1 MMSHAVSRTNEAKLQ
16 PQGPGSSDVRQ
27 ALIASGLFSRTSTD
41 AVEALSKQVKSE
53 QFTARCVVGTHG
65 DFGGRTY
72 VIISGKVMVSYR
84 RPDGCEVVLKI
95 LGPGEIFGAITLF
108 DPDSQETS
116 VTTLTE
122 VGAVRIERD
131 QLLRWMAELPE
142 VSDQVLRLFARWA
155 NAATN
160 RFIDFAYADAQ
171 ERIASRLL
179 FLRRRFGRRE
189 GDVVRVVHDLTLK
202 DFSLLAGVPAKAIV
216 ATLRDF
222 ADRGW
227 IRLEDDSVLIV
238 DGQALASVGP
248 TTMSEVSCA

>member
-1 MMSHAVSRTNEAKLQ
+1 MTSHAVSVLDGSA
-16 PQGPGSSDVRQ
+16 SSDVRA
-27 ALIASGLFSRTSTD
+27 ALVASGLFSRTSTD
-41 AVEALSKQVKSE
+41 AVAALSQQLESE
-53 QFTARCVVGTHG
+53 QFTAGCVVGSPG
-65 DFGGRTY
+65 DFGGRFY
-72 VIISGKVMVSYR
+72 VIVSGKVKVSYR
-84 RPDGCEVVLKI
+84 RPERCEIVLKV

-122 VGAVRIERD
+122 VRAVAIERE
-131 QLLRWMAELPE
+131 QLVRWMAERPE

-160 RFIDFAYADAQ
+160 RLIDFAFADAQ

-202 DFSLLAGVPAKAIV
+202 DFSLLTGVPPKTIV

-222 ADRGW
+222 QDRGW
-227 IRLEDDSVLIV
+227 IRLEDNSVLIV
-238 DGQALASVGP
+238 DGQALALVGP
-248 TTMSEVSCA
+248 TTIPEVSCA